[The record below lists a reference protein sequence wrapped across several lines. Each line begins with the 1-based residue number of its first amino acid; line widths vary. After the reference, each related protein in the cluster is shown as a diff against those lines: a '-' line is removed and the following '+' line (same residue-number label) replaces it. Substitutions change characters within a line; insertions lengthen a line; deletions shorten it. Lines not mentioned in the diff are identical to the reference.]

1 MNNLKKKLI
10 IHLGYPKT
18 GSSFLKSYF
27 ASLNTV
33 NYLNETETKFIN
45 DLMFT
50 INSLS
55 KNNFKKKKLFYLDYV
70 KKVKFQKINIISWE
84 NLSVIFCGNYQS
96 PESKIHYIKKIFNL
110 KDFDISFILVTR
122 DTKSH
127 LRSIFLEFNYNLL
140 LYDEK
145 NYSIQYFCDSKL
157 KNKNKDILKNLS
169 HENLK
174 RKILNF
180 YPNSLFYIFGMNNLL
195 TKKKFIVKFSKILD
209 VNSKYTQSFFNNKKP
224 KNVSLKM
231 NNKWQPKNNFFR
243 IVKNIKKYMYHID
256 IELIFILTKK
266 TVLYSKWLKFSLRNK
281 FFK

>member
-1 MNNLKKKLI
+1 MKNSKKKLI

-27 ASLNTV
+27 GSLNTV

-55 KNNFKKKKLFYLDYV
+55 KNNFKKKKPFYLDYV

-96 PESKIHYIKKIFNL
+96 PESKICYIKKIFNL
-110 KDFDISFILVTR
+110 KNFDISFILVTR
-122 DTKSH
+122 DTKLH

-157 KNKNKDILKNLS
+157 KNKNKDIIKNLS

-231 NNKWQPKNNFFR
+231 NNKWPPKNNFFR

>member
-1 MNNLKKKLI
+1 LKNSKKKLI

-70 KKVKFQKINIISWE
+70 KKIKFQKINIISWE
-84 NLSVIFCGNYQS
+84 NLSAIFCGNYQS
-96 PESKIHYIKKIFNL
+96 PESKIRYIKKIFNL
-110 KDFDISFILVTR
+110 KNFDISFILVTR

-169 HENLK
+169 HKNLK

-180 YPNSLFYIFGMNNLL
+180 YPNSSFYIFGMNNLL
-195 TKKKFIVKFSKILD
+195 TKKKFILKFSKILD
-209 VNSKYTQSFFNNKKP
+209 INSKYTQSFFNNKKP
-224 KNVSLKM
+224 KNVSLKI
-231 NNKWQPKNNFFR
+231 NNKWQQKNNFFR